1 MSDAGKVLIGTDG
14 NPLLSADGKIVL
26 ADDLYP
32 GTARI
37 IKTVNTV
44 AWFRDLELDAPSCAH
59 SDIWAEPWSAIN
71 VSGIRMTTGY
81 LVAVTGSRVT
91 QCVIDFSLS
100 DYEIDWSRVKS
111 VVATCTESNPDT
123 YPNGYTFRVT
133 TAKNRTGAP
142 PADTSIRDSWTLFAD
157 YTGTLPG
164 TIALKWDTG
173 GVDPGTLSAAMMV
186 TADTC
191 DIESS
196 AIITNYHFTAGT
208 EFLITLIYNLA
219 TA

>member
-1 MSDAGKVLIGTDG
+1 MSDAGKVMIGTDG

-44 AWFRDLELDAPSCAH
+44 AWFRDSIASVPACA
-59 SDIWAEPWSAIN
+59 SSNIWSKDWSAIV
-71 VSGIRMTTGY
+71 VSGIRISTEY

-111 VVATCTESNPDT
+111 VIATCTEASPDT
-123 YPNGYTFRVT
+123 YPSGLTFRVS
-133 TAKNRTGAP
+133 TAQNRTGAP

-164 TIALKWDTG
+164 TIALKWDTNG
-173 GVDPGTLSAAMMV
+173 ANPGTLSAAMMV

-191 DIESS
+191 DITSS
-196 AIITNYHFTAGT
+196 DIITTYRFTTGT
-208 EFLITLIYNLA
+208 EFLVTLIYNLA
-219 TA
+219 T